1 MVEVKNISVHSTKIT
16 QLHDIGISTNTIIYI
31 IQILRKVESAHLGTF
46 F

>member
-1 MVEVKNISVHSTKIT
+1 MTGVVLGHIYDYG
-16 QLHDIGISTNTIIYI
+16 LTNTVIYI